1 MADTQRPGGL
11 VESDDGLGA
20 VEVPPRRRRRGLRI
34 TLLSLASVIVLL
46 GAAAAGLFAYI
57 NHELG
62 SIARVPVK
70 YLVKDSP
77 SDGMTILLTDTD
89 DGQAGVSSV
98 KPAAA
103 RSGMIL
109 LLHLDA
115 GHRAAGVVSIPPGAV
130 VSVPGHGRM
139 QIDDVDAIG
148 GPSLLVETV
157 HDLTGVPINHFARID
172 FVHVAVL
179 VDALGGVSIRLPA
192 ATESFGHQFR
202 AGVNQIGGIEALEYS
217 GDPTLTEAGRE
228 LRQQYL
234 TRVILDKVGSEHLLV
249 NPLKANGV
257 LHALVSLLT
266 VDSNFSNSQ
275 VESLATQLG
284 SLAGPASTFITAP
297 TRVTNGAEVLEPAPS
312 AALWSAVNNGT
323 IAAFAE
329 RYPSSVTP
337 SAP

>member
-1 MADTQRPGGL
+1 MADTQSPGDL
-11 VESDDGLGA
+11 VESDDGLDA
-20 VEVPPRRRRRGLRI
+20 DETPPKRRRRGLRI

-46 GAAAAGLFAYI
+46 GAVAVGIFIYV
-57 NHELG
+57 NNELG
-62 SIARVPVK
+62 SIPRIPVK
-70 YLVKDSP
+70 FLVKDSP

-89 DGQAGVSSV
+89 DGTAAVNSV
-98 KPAAA
+98 KQTAAK
-103 RSGMIL
+103 SGMIL
-109 LLHLDA
+109 LLHIDA
-115 GHRAAGVVSIPPGAV
+115 GNRAAGVVTIPAGTV
-130 VSVPGHGRM
+130 VNVPGHGKM
-139 QIDDVDAIG
+139 PIEDVDAIG

-179 VDALGGVSIRLPA
+179 VDALGGVSITLPS
-192 ATESFGHQFR
+192 ATESFGHLFR
-202 AGVNQIGGIEALEYS
+202 AGVNQIGGIEALEYT
-217 GDPTLTEAGRE
+217 GDPTLTEAGRV

-257 LHALVSLLT
+257 LHALVSMLT

-297 TRVTNGAEVLEPAPS
+297 TQVANGSEVLEPAQS
-312 AALWSAVNNGT
+312 AALWSAVRNGT

-329 RYPSSVTP
+329 KYPSSVTP
-337 SAP
+337 TAP

>member
-1 MADTQRPGGL
+1 MSDTQRSGDL
-11 VESDDGLGA
+11 VESDDGLDAG
-20 VEVPPRRRRRGLRI
+20 EVPPKRRRRGLRI

-46 GAAAAGLFAYI
+46 GVAAAGLFLYVNNI
-57 NHELG
+57 VG
-62 SIARVPVK
+62 SIPRVPVK
-70 YLVKDSP
+70 YLVKYSP

-89 DGQAGVSSV
+89 DGSAAVNSV
-98 KPAAA
+98 KQTAA

-109 LLHLDA
+109 LLHIGA
-115 GHRAAGVVSIPPGAV
+115 GNRAAGAVSIPPGTV
-130 VSVPGHGRM
+130 VSVPGHGRV

-157 HDLTGVPINHFARID
+157 HDLTGVPVNHFARID

-202 AGVNQIGGIEALEYS
+202 AGVNQIGGIEALEYT

-234 TRVILDKVGSEHLLV
+234 TRVILDKVGNEHLLV

-257 LHALVSLLT
+257 LHALVSMLT

-297 TRVTNGAEVLEPAPS
+297 TRVTHGSEVLEPAPS
-312 AALWSAVNNGT
+312 AALWSAVKNGT
-323 IAAFAE
+323 LAAFAE
-329 RYPSSVTP
+329 KYPSSVTAA
-337 SAP
+337 AP

>member
-1 MADTQRPGGL
+1 MADTQRSGDL

-20 VEVPPRRRRRGLRI
+20 VEAQPKRRQRGLRI

-46 GAAAAGLFAYI
+46 GAVVAGVFVYI

-62 SIARVPVK
+62 SIARIPVRF
-70 YLVKDSP
+70 LVNNTQ
-77 SDGMTILLTDTD
+77 SDGTTILLTDAD
-89 DGQAGVSSV
+89 DGSAAVNSAKQ
-98 KPAAA
+98 PAAK
-103 RSGMIL
+103 SGMIL
-109 LLHLDA
+109 LLHIDS
-115 GHRAAGVVSIPPGAV
+115 GNKAAGAVSIPPGTV
-130 VSVPGHGRM
+130 VTVPGHGKM
-139 QIDDVDAIG
+139 QIDDVDAVG

-179 VDALGGVSIRLPA
+179 VDALGGVSITLPS

-202 AGVNQIGGIEALEYS
+202 AGANQIGGIEALEYT
-217 GDPTLTEAGRE
+217 GDPALTDAGRE

-257 LHALVSLLT
+257 LHALVSMLT

-284 SLAGPASTFITAP
+284 SLAGSASTFITAP
-297 TRVTNGAEVLEPAPS
+297 TRVADGSEVLEPVPS
-312 AALWSAVNNGT
+312 AALWSAVKNGT
-323 IAAFAE
+323 IAAFAKK
-329 RYPSSVTP
+329 YPSSVTAT
-337 SAP
+337 AP